1 MGREEIIAYC
11 MTLRNAY
18 KDIPFRD
25 EKQIVISH
33 KENRKVYAWF
43 YEVREKEFVRF
54 RCLKESGEK
63 WIQTF
68 PEFHMGFSHEEVCWL
83 EIPIEIETLTQELI
97 ENLAGESYELT
108 KPEKRRRSLAWY
120 FM

>member
-1 MGREEIIAYC
+1 MEREEIISYC

-33 KENRKVYAWF
+33 KGNRKVFAWF

-54 RCLKESGEK
+54 RCHKESGEK
-63 WIQTF
+63 WVQTF
-68 PEFHMGFSHEEVCWL
+68 PQFHMGFSYEEAYWL
-83 EIPIEIETLTQELI
+83 EVPLETEVLSRELI
-97 ENLAGESYELT
+97 ENLTGESYEIT
-108 KPEKRRRSLAWY
+108 KPEKRRESY
-120 FM
+120 